1 MLQIIKAILKN
12 SDDLTTM
19 SILFANRTDD
29 DILCRDELESIR
41 DKYPHR
47 VKLWYTLDSPP
58 DGTDIFF
65 FKMANL

>member
-12 SDDLTTM
+12 PDDLTTM

-41 DKYPHR
+41 DNYPHR

-58 DGTDIFF
+58 NG
-65 FKMANL
+65 KNSRYA